1 MEGGGT
7 GETMSSAQTLLS
19 AQESSDEHGL
29 EMFWTTGWLLK
40 LLCGLRTFRNGVK

>member
-19 AQESSDEHGL
+19 ALGRSEQHGL
-29 EMFWTTGWLLK
+29 ETGWLLK
-40 LLCGLRTFRNGVK
+40 LLCGLRTCGNGVK

>member
-19 AQESSDEHGL
+19 ALESSEQHGL
-29 EMFWTTGWLLK
+29 EMFWTTGWFLK
-40 LLCGLRTFRNGVK
+40 LLCGLRTFGNGVK